1 MIKFSYRLY
10 FFLSWKVNKGFISLV
25 SFSQENFFF
34 VALTREFQFTCIY
47 SLLVTTVFHQNCIEL
62 AVLICSFHIL
72 SWGKIGWV
80 GEGSR
85 KFRKQSFYLLCC
97 VSVVGVLEPTRA
109 VSRCV
114 QMELYFHFFLMI
126 KKQALPFCS
135 FLSSSVCASGF
146 SSSSALLS
154 LFPCP
159 FSRGRLAS
167 GCEFQLCS

>member
-1 MIKFSYRLY
+1 M
-10 FFLSWKVNKGFISLV
+10 V

-97 VSVVGVLEPTRA
+97 VSVVGVLEPTLA

-114 QMELYFHFFLMI
+114 QMELYFHFFLMT

-135 FLSSSVCASGF
+135 FLSSFCLCLWFLFFLCLALSVS
-146 SSSSALLS
+146 LS
-154 LFPCP
+154 LLQRQT
-159 FSRGRLAS
+159 SLW
-167 GCEFQLCS
+167 L